1 MGSKQ
6 RWETPMFSWS
16 IIIIP
21 TYLICNFLSQGKDTG
36 TTADI
41 GERLWPSQPTP
52 AWADLPGHGLR
63 PHRYPEWR
71 IQVVPSFIHSI
82 RPLKYAVCLVVI
94 FHIFFLNA
102 ASMFTTI
109 VLFCFLL
116 KSGISLKMALRNRLF
131 WMKMTCSGLNC
142 GISTLLRSQSKY
154 ATSQDECG
162 YIPSLSTKL

>member
-21 TYLICNFLSQGKDTG
+21 TELICNFLSQGKDTG

-63 PHRYPEWR
+63 PHRYPEWH
-71 IQVVPSFIHSI
+71 IQVVPSFIPSI

-94 FHIFFLNA
+94 FHIFFLNV
-102 ASMFTTI
+102 ASMFTAI
-109 VLFCFLL
+109 VLFLFFVKIRYKSKDGSEKQALL
-116 KSGISLKMALRNRLF
+116 NEDDMLWVKLRH
-131 WMKMTCSGLNC
+131 KHIAEVS
-142 GISTLLRSQSKY
+142 
-154 ATSQDECG
+154 E
-162 YIPSLSTKL
+162 